1 MIKGLLFDL
10 DGVLFDTEL
19 WHIRLDKKCLD
30 DLGYRDVD
38 PMVFVSL
45 IGAGKG
51 MDPWEYI
58 YRQLPD
64 EYRSNGFK
72 ERFRAYKA
80 TQFDFP
86 PFKELIY
93 PEVKKVLKKLKED
106 NYLTACCSSSRPEYI
121 QKALKDC
128 GIDDYIDEVLSGHD
142 FLRSKPDPEIYLT
155 AMKKL
160 GLSNSECMVV
170 EDSPYGIQ
178 AGKNAGMIVSC
189 RKDHIFGLDQSC
201 ADFAFDDLNG
211 LYDLLDQQS

>member
-93 PEVKKVLKKLKED
+93 PEVKKVLKKL
-106 NYLTACCSSSRPEYI
+106 
-121 QKALKDC
+121 LK
-128 GIDDYIDEVLSGHD
+128 
-142 FLRSKPDPEIYLT
+142 R
-155 AMKKL
+155 
-160 GLSNSECMVV
+160 
-170 EDSPYGIQ
+170 
-178 AGKNAGMIVSC
+178 
-189 RKDHIFGLDQSC
+189 
-201 ADFAFDDLNG
+201 
-211 LYDLLDQQS
+211 

>member
-121 QKALKDC
+121 QKALKL
-128 GIDDYIDEVLSGHD
+128 VLEHSTVITVAHRIKSL
-142 FLRSKPDPEIYLT
+142 FFIL
-155 AMKKL
+155 
-160 GLSNSECMVV
+160 
-170 EDSPYGIQ
+170 
-178 AGKNAGMIVSC
+178 C
-189 RKDHIFGLDQSC
+189 RKINPQFHITRLGQELSKFPYC
-201 ADFAFDDLNG
+201 NNG
-211 LYDLLDQQS
+211 IRV

>member
-1 MIKGLLFDL
+1 MFHYSFMINKKEVVPPKHKPPT
-10 DGVLFDTEL
+10 DGPESKNRLKRKLQTVEAEL
-19 WHIRLDKKCLD
+19 
-30 DLGYRDVD
+30 
-38 PMVFVSL
+38 
-45 IGAGKG
+45 
-51 MDPWEYI
+51 
-58 YRQLPD
+58 
-64 EYRSNGFK
+64 
-72 ERFRAYKA
+72 AYKA

-211 LYDLLDQQS
+211 LYDLLNQRS